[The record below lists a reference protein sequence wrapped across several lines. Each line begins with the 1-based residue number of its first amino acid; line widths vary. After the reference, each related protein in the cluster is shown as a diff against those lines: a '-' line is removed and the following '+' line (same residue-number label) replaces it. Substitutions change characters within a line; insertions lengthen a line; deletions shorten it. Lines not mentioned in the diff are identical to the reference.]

1 MCGITSLLPS
11 LMSSATGQRL
21 AGLAVS
27 EGGRSAT
34 AGGVIPEDAR
44 CCSPE
49 AEALHRGTSVF
60 KIL

>member
-1 MCGITSLLPS
+1 
-11 LMSSATGQRL
+11 MSSATGQRL

-27 EGGRSAT
+27 EGGQSAT